1 MASTIAALTWAAGLF
16 HYCRLRMSSLIPS
29 ASTSAKV
36 ETAQSVCVLTYD
48 SLDVNTVI
56 SAVGDD
62 RAGANAVFIGTTRN
76 SFEGGLRSDLTH
88 LFLRMIHT
96 REICHSVRIS
106 GV

>member
-1 MASTIAALTWAAGLF
+1 
-16 HYCRLRMSSLIPS
+16 MSSLIPS

-36 ETAQSVCVLTYD
+36 ETAQSICVLTYD

-76 SFEGGLRSDLTH
+76 SFEGGLCSDLTY
-88 LFLRMIHT
+88 LFLRPIHA